1 MAFIEV
7 SAFLSPLSVDCWLAS
22 FLIPSL
28 TSTQHLDN
36 CVLRPIVALNLRCLT
51 ELYLYQ
57 RLSYMEVLDCL
68 RLKVIENK
76 ASNISSFQF
85 AGNEVQLSLGK
96 SLQVKSLKLHH
107 SCVISHA
114 IDKLPS
120 IVPNLERLNIISP
133 HEGAVRWA
141 RDKAK
146 GARKLRAADVALNHR
161 LVSWRVGGG
170 AGDGPAAT
178 GGYNYRGASAS
189 AVLAHPADGNS
200 WHAED
205 EEEDDADLEA
215 AAPRGIS
222 DIGNVAADDHEQR
235 CHYAIWA
242 ISCAARGAGLHLLPQ
257 DWIVQFRH
265 ELHVQSPSGQEY
277 GEQTTSPSC
286 CFYTALFHMFTIVT
300 VTFSTFSNIF
310 YPHVVHKQDCKMNT
324 QLVHL
329 MLICSYCTMESNV
342 ATLTEF
348 KAIFNAQ
355 NAQYHDSYDHL

>member
-1 MAFIEV
+1 M
-7 SAFLSPLSVDCWLAS
+7 
-22 FLIPSL
+22 
-28 TSTQHLDN
+28 
-36 CVLRPIVALNLRCLT
+36 
-51 ELYLYQ
+51 
-57 RLSYMEVLDCL
+57 
-68 RLKVIENK
+68 
-76 ASNISSFQF
+76 
-85 AGNEVQLSLGK
+85 
-96 SLQVKSLKLHH
+96 
-107 SCVISHA
+107 
-114 IDKLPS
+114 
-120 IVPNLERLNIISP
+120 
-133 HEGAVRWA
+133 GAVRWA

-178 GGYNYRGASAS
+178 GGYNCRGASAS

-242 ISCAARGAGLHLLPQ
+242 ISCAARGAGLHLLSQ

-277 GEQTTSPSC
+277 G
-286 CFYTALFHMFTIVT
+286 
-300 VTFSTFSNIF
+300 
-310 YPHVVHKQDCKMNT
+310 K
-324 QLVHL
+324 
-329 MLICSYCTMESNV
+329 
-342 ATLTEF
+342 
-348 KAIFNAQ
+348 
-355 NAQYHDSYDHL
+355 

>member
-1 MAFIEV
+1 MAFIE
-7 SAFLSPLSVDCWLAS
+7 
-22 FLIPSL
+22 
-28 TSTQHLDN
+28 
-36 CVLRPIVALNLRCLT
+36 
-51 ELYLYQ
+51 

-222 DIGNVAADDHEQR
+222 DMYDLIIGLQAALSRYSAMDQGVNVDTLFALKNQSANSL
-235 CHYAIWA
+235 
-242 ISCAARGAGLHLLPQ
+242 ISILISFVCARNAEGMWQQMTMNSGVTMQSGPYHVRPGEPDCTYYLRTGLCSFGMSCTFNHPQ
-257 DWIVQFRH
+257 DRNTSYVEDKHKVVGFNFQYTGGHAKYDQKGVIAQLCVCHNILVYHYCLATRACGFVRF
-265 ELHVQSPSGQEY
+265 LNSTDYRFVVMD
-277 GEQTTSPSC
+277 TTND
-286 CFYTALFHMFTIVT
+286 V
-300 VTFSTFSNIF
+300 
-310 YPHVVHKQDCKMNT
+310 KM
-324 QLVHL
+324 LK
-329 MLICSYCTMESNV
+329 
-342 ATLTEF
+342 TLSM
-348 KAIFNAQ
+348 AC
-355 NAQYHDSYDHL
+355 